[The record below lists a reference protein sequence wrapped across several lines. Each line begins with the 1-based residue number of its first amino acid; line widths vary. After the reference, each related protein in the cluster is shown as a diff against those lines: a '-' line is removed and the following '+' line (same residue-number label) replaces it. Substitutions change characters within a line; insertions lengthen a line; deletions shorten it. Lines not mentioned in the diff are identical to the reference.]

1 MVNALRE
8 ELTGKE
14 NTLEEMKKA
23 LKEVSAFVIA
33 IIKKMFCS
41 TSSVLNER
49 RRSSRVQPRS
59 IKNEA
64 SRYKDIWLVECGKKI
79 MLCIRHAI
87 SFISVA
93 PAPNFEIAATTVEP
107 ASKACLKLH
116 ADEAIGRMQWKMTY

>member
-33 IIKKMFCS
+33 IFKKMFCS

-49 RRSSRVQPRS
+49 RRPSRVQLRS

-64 SRYKDIWLVECGKKI
+64 SRYKDIWLVECGKI
-79 MLCIRHAI
+79 IIRQAI

-116 ADEAIGRMQWKMTY
+116 ADEAIGRMQWKMTH